1 VKPKLNC
8 AFLILI
14 FYSIKRL
21 YIVKWIDT
29 GRQIEAFSY
38 TSINNMLILLELLLD
53 RKPVHA
59 EEHMKPS
66 SKAMKL
72 NKSSNSG
79 YLPSLIL
86 EQSFKGC
93 TKEQTRIAMSNYD
106 FVKRKNTS
114 S

>member
-1 VKPKLNC
+1 M
-8 AFLILI
+8 
-14 FYSIKRL
+14 
-21 YIVKWIDT
+21 
-29 GRQIEAFSY
+29 Q
-38 TSINNMLILLELLLD
+38 ILLELLLEK

-59 EEHMKPS
+59 EEHMKS
-66 SKAMKL
+66 SFKAMKL

-86 EQSFKGC
+86 EQLQGLHKRADTS
-93 TKEQTRIAMSNYD
+93 IAMSNYD